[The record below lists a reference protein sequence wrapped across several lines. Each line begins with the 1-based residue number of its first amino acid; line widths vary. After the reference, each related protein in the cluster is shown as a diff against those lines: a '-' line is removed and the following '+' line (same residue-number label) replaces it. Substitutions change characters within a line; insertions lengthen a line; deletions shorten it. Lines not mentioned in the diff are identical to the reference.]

1 MGYGP
6 RRRFRLTV
14 TWKLTIALVVVLTAF
29 NLYNYV
35 IAIPAIQGRLEGQMR
50 DGARGQVQTA
60 CGALECY
67 YGLEASGLATRSQ
80 AQQQALT
87 AISELNYGADGEG
100 HFWVTDYRPVL
111 LADASMPSRIGED
124 VGGLTDAAGRRM
136 FADMARI
143 CQGGGEG
150 FYSYQWGSGSAS
162 GATSRVAYVSSF
174 QPWGWAVGTAVD
186 VSSLSGMGAANKWTL
201 GLTGG
206 IVAVLVVLVYAGALR
221 VVVVRPVVAV
231 TEASKAVARGDL
243 EYEARVRS
251 NDEVGDLCRS
261 QREVVGY
268 MREMA
273 VMARTIADGDLTVGL
288 QPRSEKDELS
298 EAMSLMAANQ
308 REIVASVKTTSARV
322 ATAGKQLS
330 ITSEQTAQAVGQ
342 ITSTIQQIA
351 RGASEQ
357 ARCLQETSS
366 GVEDLS
372 NAIDQVARGSQ
383 EQAGDVD
390 AASSTIRQVSLA
402 IANVSANARAGD
414 EEWVKTADSAA
425 AGARKVH
432 GTVEGMNRIM
442 KAMNAVSARVS
453 DLGDSSEEIGKIV
466 ATIDDIAAQTNLL
479 ALNAAIEAARAGD
492 QGRGFAVVA
501 DEVRMLAERSS
512 VATREIAGLVAGI
525 QARVGEAV
533 GAMKEGGKEVEE
545 GYRLAADAGAALDD
559 ITSRSQTVGRQVGQI
574 SRAVHELEEL
584 SAGMVEAIE
593 HINQIVEQNA
603 AVSTQMTAD
612 AGAVGRSV
620 VSTAGV
626 AQENSAAAEQVSA
639 SVEQVSSQV
648 REVLA
653 AAEMLAEAAGDLES
667 SMAPFKI

>member
-1 MGYGP
+1 MGPAYNLACRTAPGGGRATGACKAAPPQSLRRFAGLNREGHTGYGP

-221 VVVVRPVVAV
+221 VVVVR
-231 TEASKAVARGDL
+231 
-243 EYEARVRS
+243 
-251 NDEVGDLCRS
+251 
-261 QREVVGY
+261 
-268 MREMA
+268 
-273 VMARTIADGDLTVGL
+273 
-288 QPRSEKDELS
+288 
-298 EAMSLMAANQ
+298 
-308 REIVASVKTTSARV
+308 
-322 ATAGKQLS
+322 
-330 ITSEQTAQAVGQ
+330 
-342 ITSTIQQIA
+342 
-351 RGASEQ
+351 
-357 ARCLQETSS
+357 
-366 GVEDLS
+366 
-372 NAIDQVARGSQ
+372 
-383 EQAGDVD
+383 
-390 AASSTIRQVSLA
+390 
-402 IANVSANARAGD
+402 
-414 EEWVKTADSAA
+414 
-425 AGARKVH
+425 
-432 GTVEGMNRIM
+432 
-442 KAMNAVSARVS
+442 
-453 DLGDSSEEIGKIV
+453 
-466 ATIDDIAAQTNLL
+466 
-479 ALNAAIEAARAGD
+479 
-492 QGRGFAVVA
+492 
-501 DEVRMLAERSS
+501 
-512 VATREIAGLVAGI
+512 
-525 QARVGEAV
+525 
-533 GAMKEGGKEVEE
+533 
-545 GYRLAADAGAALDD
+545 
-559 ITSRSQTVGRQVGQI
+559 
-574 SRAVHELEEL
+574 
-584 SAGMVEAIE
+584 
-593 HINQIVEQNA
+593 
-603 AVSTQMTAD
+603 
-612 AGAVGRSV
+612 SV

-648 REVLA
+648 GEVLA